1 MARQGRLL
9 SMEEQINYLKTKG
22 VGFSLMSENAAR
34 EYLARENNYFRVTAY
49 RKNYPKHPAGA
60 RKGQYVQLEF
70 AYLVD
75 IAGIDALLGDVILA
89 MALDIERQVGQ
100 QIVRLAESHGE
111 DGYEIVDDFVVTM
124 QSDERHIFENEL
136 ARNRSN
142 IYCRDLVQK
151 YDQKLPVWALV
162 EVIPFGRLLSLYKFT
177 AERYESQ
184 EMMSNFYY
192 LLACKKVRNAAA
204 HGNCILNDIMPAGGK
219 SYRDDEIVRALNN
232 ISGMRKGFRTTQMR
246 SVRLQQIV
254 ILLYMHQK
262 LVFDR
267 DALWRTTALLQL
279 LKNRMCENKA
289 YYASNPRI
297 NSALDFLTLVIDNW
311 FGMA

>member
-111 DGYEIVDDFVVTM
+111 DGYEIVDDFVVAM

-142 IYCRDLVQK
+142 IYCRDLVRK

-162 EVIPFGRLLSLYKFT
+162 EVIPFGRLLSL
-177 AERYESQ
+177 
-184 EMMSNFYY
+184 
-192 LLACKKVRNAAA
+192 
-204 HGNCILNDIMPAGGK
+204 
-219 SYRDDEIVRALNN
+219 
-232 ISGMRKGFRTTQMR
+232 
-246 SVRLQQIV
+246 
-254 ILLYMHQK
+254 
-262 LVFDR
+262 
-267 DALWRTTALLQL
+267 
-279 LKNRMCENKA
+279 
-289 YYASNPRI
+289 
-297 NSALDFLTLVIDNW
+297 
-311 FGMA
+311 